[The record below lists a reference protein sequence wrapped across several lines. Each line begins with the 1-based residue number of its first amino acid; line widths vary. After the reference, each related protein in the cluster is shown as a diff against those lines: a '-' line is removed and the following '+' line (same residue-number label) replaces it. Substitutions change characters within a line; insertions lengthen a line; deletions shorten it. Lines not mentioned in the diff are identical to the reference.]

1 MDATPDEQLR
11 YLKHIETPDY
21 TAIRDAFC
29 NDLKA
34 ATDGKQTSLSFI
46 KNRLPSAPL
55 VKPGEIFQV
64 FVIGGTNGEAST
76 VKYNT
81 DGTVSIEDYQAFPNL
96 NKFKT
101 VEDLL
106 IFIDSHV
113 DSISNAIGINFAFP
127 MEPVNG
133 SNGQLDGRLLYGDEK
148 GHSLTGLQGK
158 LVGETAEQY
167 FEKVHKRKV
176 IVSVGNDVVCLIAS
190 VYTRD
195 VNSLNLVS
203 GIVGTG
209 YNMSFFLDSQ
219 TVVDVEPAGYSNFQ
233 PTSTGRKI
241 DLGSIN
247 AGKRLYEKEVAAGD
261 LFKHF
266 NILVN
271 DLNLQIGQLNS
282 SKELAELAVTNQNK
296 EGEMARELFRR
307 SASMVAANFAGFY
320 NYRNRPD
327 RLTAIMQGGLF
338 WEGPDYKEMF
348 VDELVKLGVPVEA
361 IVFEMLERSG
371 IIGAA
376 KLITGGF

>member
-1 MDATPDEQLR
+1 MDVTPDEQLK
-11 YLKHIETPDY
+11 YLKHIETPNY
-21 TAIRDAFC
+21 AAIRDTFC

-34 ATDGKQTSLSFI
+34 AAEGKPTSLSFS
-46 KNRLPSAPL
+46 KNKLPSAPL
-55 VKPGEIFQV
+55 VKPGELFQV

-76 VKYNT
+76 VKYNL
-81 DGTVSIEDYQAFPNL
+81 DGTVSIEDYQSFPNL
-96 NKFKT
+96 DKFET
-101 VEDLL
+101 VDEFLK
-106 IFIDSHV
+106 FIDDHV
-113 DSISNAIGINFAFP
+113 DSISSAIVINFAFL
-127 MEPVNG
+127 MEPATG
-133 SNGQLDGRLLYGDEK
+133 SKGQLDGKLLSGEK
-148 GHSLTGLQGK
+148 GHDFIGLHGS
-158 LVGETAEQY
+158 LVGAAVEQY

-190 VYTRD
+190 INGPGVDSSR
-195 VNSLNLVS
+195 LVS

-209 YNMSFFLDSQ
+209 YNMSFFLDNQ
-219 TVVDVEPAGYSNFQ
+219 TVVDVELAEYSNFQ

-241 DLGSIN
+241 DLDSAS
-247 AGKRLYEKEVAAGD
+247 AGKHLYEKEVAAGE

-266 NILVN
+266 NLLVN

-296 EGEMARELFRR
+296 EGEVARELFRR
-307 SASMVAANFAGFY
+307 SAAMVAANFAGFY

-327 RLTAIMQGGLF
+327 KLIAVMQGGLF

-348 VDELVKLGVPVEA
+348 VDELVALGVPVEA